1 MSPPNVAPPPPP
13 PPPPV
18 EDGMTNAIQIP
29 QHPHQILPK
38 ALVNGEMQHLQ
49 PNGGGHIVTAKKI
62 QPPFHDPRNDLMKAI
77 RDGKQRYRLSYI
89 CFISNFP
96 FPFLGISLRKV
107 EKSELKEIERNTAM
121 LDVASIL
128 ARRVAIELS
137 ESDDSDSEDDS
148 EGWIETNETSAW
160 SLMAS
165 VKPDKSA
172 KNKKKK

>member
-1 MSPPNVAPPPPP
+1 M
-13 PPPPV
+13 
-18 EDGMTNAIQIP
+18 EDI
-29 QHPHQILPK
+29 
-38 ALVNGEMQHLQ
+38 
-49 PNGGGHIVTAKKI
+49 
-62 QPPFHDPRNDLMKAI
+62 
-77 RDGKQRYRLSYI
+77 RLSYI
-89 CFISNFP
+89 SFISNFP

-107 EKSELKEIERNTAM
+107 EKSEQKEIERNTAM